1 MTIEKV
7 TLAEGRVKLCR
18 GDCFAI
24 LPGLEQVA
32 ACITDPPYC
41 SGGQ

>member
-1 MTIEKV
+1 MTIEQV
-7 TLAEGRVKLCR
+7 TLADGRVTLYR

-24 LPGLEQVA
+24 LPSLEPVD

-41 SGGQ
+41 SP